1 MQHVQFHL
9 CENRVQRTSQ
19 RKTSYGLT
27 EREKLTHYKKGGR
40 GWFTINKLKYSTNE
54 ICFLVMHN
62 QIMSSLLFKHDLEN
76 IAIWFII
83 I

>member
-27 EREKLTHYKKGGR
+27 EREKLTHYKKGGE
-40 GWFTINKLKYSTNE
+40 GLVYNKQVKVFY
-54 ICFLVMHN
+54 
-62 QIMSSLLFKHDLEN
+62 K
-76 IAIWFII
+76 
-83 I
+83 